1 MHYFPLHIKDFS
13 NASRHLS
20 DDEELIHFRALTWYY
35 SNEKPL
41 PLNKTKIYRLLRATT
56 KKMKIAVDSV
66 LEDFFTE
73 EEDGFHQRRCDREIA
88 FYHSKQATAAKAGKA
103 SAEARR
109 KIDVSKTTVNPN
121 DNRHLTV
128 VEHVDEN
135 KVNECSTDVQ
145 PTINHQ
151 PKTKNHSINI
161 SFNEFWNLY
170 DKKVGDKNKI
180 EVKWIKL
187 NDSERIAIM
196 QHIPLYKDAQPDK
209 QYRKNPES
217 YLNNKSWNDEIIQ
230 QGDNYE
236 STSISRTNNTSAT
249 QPSHVEY
256 ARNIMGAIAREI
268 GTTRSQFGVADSDR
282 SNVFDME
289 ISLQN
294 ENE

>member
-35 SNEKPL
+35 SNKKPL

-88 FYHSKQATAAKAGKA
+88 FYHSKQATAVKAGKA

-151 PKTKNHSINI
+151 PSTKNHSINI

-217 YLNNKSWNDEIIQ
+217 YLNNRSWNDEIIH

-236 STSISRTNNTSAT
+236 STTINRSNHASKTQSSHTEYGFTLMEQLEQRTRAC
-249 QPSHVEY
+249 
-256 ARNIMGAIAREI
+256 
-268 GTTRSQFGVADSDR
+268 RSQPALDESYR
-282 SNVFDME
+282 NNVYSME
-289 ISLQN
+289 SVI
-294 ENE
+294 

>member
-66 LEDFFTE
+66 LEDFFIE
-73 EEDGFHQRRCDREIA
+73 EEDGFHQSRCDREIA
-88 FYHSKQATAAKAGKA
+88 EYHNKLVKASLAGKA

-109 KIDVSKTTVNPN
+109 KSGGSKANFQLEN
-121 DNRHLTV
+121 NECLTD
-128 VEHVDEN
+128 VEHIDKH

-151 PKTKNHSINI
+151 PKTNNHSINI
-161 SFNEFWNLY
+161 SFNEFWDLY
-170 DKKVGDKNKI
+170 DKKVGNKNKI
-180 EVKWIKL
+180 ELKWKRL
-187 NDSERIAIM
+187 SDAERIAIM
-196 QHIPLYKDAQPDK
+196 QHIPLYKNAQPNK

-217 YLNNKSWNDEIIQ
+217 YLNDRSWNDEIIH